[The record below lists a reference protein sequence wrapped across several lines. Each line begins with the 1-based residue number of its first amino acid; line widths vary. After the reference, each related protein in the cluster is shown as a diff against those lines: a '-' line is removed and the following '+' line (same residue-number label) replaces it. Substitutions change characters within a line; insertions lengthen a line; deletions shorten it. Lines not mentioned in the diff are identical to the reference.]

1 MFFDEKFI
9 LQNSFNFNNT
19 KAVAHQKF
27 FRGPQVE
34 KPWSK
39 LSSHFPFSYFKNNY
53 FQNKIVRSKTVQASC
68 LKNDHYFV

>member
-1 MFFDEKFI
+1 
-9 LQNSFNFNNT
+9 
-19 KAVAHQKF
+19 VAHQKF